1 MNTIILNIADL
12 NIDNLMIALV
22 GYGIVFS
29 ALVLLYFVFQNIP
42 KLIQWQTRMRL
53 KQKGQLEENGGK
65 KEISIDGAV
74 NAAFSTALYLY
85 LNEMHDEEKAVI
97 TIKKVSKAYS
107 PWSSKIYSMRWPL
120 R

>member
-1 MNTIILNIADL
+1 MNTILLNMTDL
-12 NIDNLMIALV
+12 NADNLMIALV
-22 GYGIVFS
+22 GYIIVFS

-53 KQKGQLEENGGK
+53 KRKGQLEENGGK
-65 KEISIDGAV
+65 KEISIEGTV
-74 NAAFSTALYLY
+74 NAAISTALYLY
-85 LNEMHDEEKAVI
+85 LNEMHDEEKTVI

-107 PWSSKIYSMRWPL
+107 PWSSKIYSMRWPM